1 MHDPLM
7 LYAGAHGMQSGS
19 TINHSPNDRPVSGQK
34 PNTIYPTNMKLMKK
48 RINFPKSHKVAQ
60 DCRVKGKSVAA
71 TSAQKTCDTQVALGP
86 VYWSP

>member
-48 RINFPKSHKVAQ
+48 NKFSKVSQSSSRLQGEGQKCGGHK
-60 DCRVKGKSVAA
+60 C
-71 TSAQKTCDTQVALGP
+71 P
-86 VYWSP
+86 ENM